1 MWLPHRLLPLMEIVF
16 YVIIQPLYQQ
26 ERIKESM
33 CESFFQV
40 ATINW
45 LEQIMKCSTFKKAKV
60 VGE

>member
-1 MWLPHRLLPLMEIVF
+1 MWLPHGMLPLMEIVF

-26 ERIKESM
+26 ERIKESL

-45 LEQIMKCSTFKKAKV
+45 LERIMKYSTFKKAKAA
-60 VGE
+60 GE